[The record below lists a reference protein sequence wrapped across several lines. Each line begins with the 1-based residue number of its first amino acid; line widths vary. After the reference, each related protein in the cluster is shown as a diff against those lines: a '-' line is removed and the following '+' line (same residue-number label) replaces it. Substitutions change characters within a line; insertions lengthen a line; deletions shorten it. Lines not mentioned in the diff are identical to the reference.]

1 MNSIIVDLHLE
12 KKIFYQYYHAS
23 MKSSEEFHIDG
34 SIPPDIWCDFH
45 TIHNF
50 YEMRFNPLEVRL

>member
-34 SIPPDIWCDFH
+34 SIPPDI
-45 TIHNF
+45 
-50 YEMRFNPLEVRL
+50 